1 EIPARP
7 PTEVC
12 AMQPISQ
19 EALRKAQ
26 AGDETAIAALI
37 ARLMPLIRK
46 SARQNLAPGLDLED
60 AVQEG
65 LIGLFEALRRYD
77 ADRGAPFVPFAAACI
92 RHAQQ
97 DARRA
102 ATRKKHAPL
111 NDSVP
116 LPEDEAAPDRKS
128 TRLDSSHGSIAYAA
142 FGVHKIVVS
151 RLCIHRLNDDR
162 PGGD

>member
-1 EIPARP
+1 
-7 PTEVC
+7 
-12 AMQPISQ
+12 MQPISQ

-102 ATRKKHAPL
+102 ASPLERAALLASLDGRSAADTARAMGCTPKAVENALARARRKLRA
-111 NDSVP
+111 
-116 LPEDEAAPDRKS
+116 AAP
-128 TRLDSSHGSIAYAA
+128 
-142 FGVHKIVVS
+142 
-151 RLCIHRLNDDR
+151 
-162 PGGD
+162 